1 MGALPRSLT
10 TAIRDLSV
18 LAAVA
23 FVLGGAL
30 DAVVTQFDRLD
41 VVRASKWIALQDI
54 PFSWGTVLREDGR
67 WTGAVLV
74 CAAACW
80 CATRARHGRVAR
92 RVPMVVATLVV
103 AARSAGA
110 VMPGTLGI
118 WFDDLWPGPSMPYRF
133 TADSSI
139 GLAAAH
145 PAWGFPLLVVALLG
159 AASLLGARAQ
169 TMPDD
174 GASRRVATAPRSGL
188 PLAAAVVGLPAV
200 GATTAAVLAYL
211 ALDRSLDPNAVPDF
225 DPRDLAG
232 SVARLDHVFG
242 PDAVTGL
249 VGELVPILIT
259 VVAAAALL
267 SGTGRLGAVVTG
279 LVGLG
284 TVAPAVSAWLPG
296 TNDLVLALVGA
307 IAVLC
312 LTAALWRPCT
322 TWGTEILRPLRGPA
336 PLPVSAG
343 GDGSH
348 VPPDGPGAG

>member
-41 VVRASKWIALQDI
+41 FVRASSRITLDDI

-67 WTGAVLV
+67 WTGTLLV
-74 CAAACW
+74 CAAACR

-92 RVPMVVATLVV
+92 WVPMVVATLLV
-103 AARSAGA
+103 AARSASA

-118 WFDDLWPGPSMPYRF
+118 WFDDLWPGPSMPYRWW
-133 TADSSI
+133 TADGSV

-159 AASLLGARAQ
+159 AASVLGARAR
-169 TMPDD
+169 TLPDD
-174 GASRRVATAPRSGL
+174 GASRRVTAVSRSGL
-188 PLAAAVVGLPAV
+188 PLAAAVIGLPAV
-200 GATTAAVLAYL
+200 GATAAAVLAYL
-211 ALDRSLDPNAVPDF
+211 ALDRGF
-225 DPRDLAG
+225 G
-232 SVARLDHVFG
+232 FG

-267 SGTGRLGAVVTG
+267 SGTGRLGAVVMG

-284 TVAPAVSAWLPG
+284 TVAPAVTAWLPG
-296 TNDLVLALVGA
+296 TNDLVLALAGA
-307 IAVLC
+307 VAVLC
-312 LTAALWRPCT
+312 LTVALWRPCT
-322 TWGTEILRPLRGPA
+322 TWGAEILRPLRVPA
-336 PLPVSAG
+336 PLPAPTRA
-343 GDGSH
+343 DAPH
-348 VPPDGPGAG
+348 VPPDGPGAS